1 MRCVVRLIV
10 SWTRQKQRIHLFGV
24 GQTDPHFQPLKITL
38 LSYVHLY
45 ANLYL
50 PLTCG
55 GGGARL
61 GQKPPIVHY
70 ENLMSMDFYKG
81 KTQVFFDG
89 KTQPDLQPKN
99 SFLGIKDPLK

>member
-45 ANLYL
+45 VNLYL

-61 GQKPPIVHY
+61 IDMVH
-70 ENLMSMDFYKG
+70 ESN
-81 KTQVFFDG
+81 
-89 KTQPDLQPKN
+89 
-99 SFLGIKDPLK
+99 DPLSVYLINQIY